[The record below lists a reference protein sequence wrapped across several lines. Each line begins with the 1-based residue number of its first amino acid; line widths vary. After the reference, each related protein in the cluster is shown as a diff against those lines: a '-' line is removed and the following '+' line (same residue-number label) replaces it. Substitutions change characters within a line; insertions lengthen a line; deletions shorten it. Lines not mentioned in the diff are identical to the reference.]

1 MEFKV
6 SMSNQEVKPA
16 QFYPLSSLLAFS
28 FSQDLRVSGKSET
41 ENRLASSTE
50 DIQ

>member
-6 SMSNQEVKPA
+6 CMSNQEVKSA
-16 QFYPLSSLLAFS
+16 QFYPLRSLPSLS
-28 FSQDLRVSGKSET
+28 FSQDLRVSVKSES

-50 DIQ
+50 GMQ